1 MLFRSDISA
10 SNPLLVNNLLQRNTL
25 VDRFVG
31 TASADVDLLGMVGIK
46 SKNHGLHYNVNLS
59 YSKTE
64 AKDKTWI
71 PSWIQSNRVYLA
83 KENERLTKGSRNYS
97 DALVENT
104 ITYNGT
110 IRCC

>member
-1 MLFRSDISA
+1 MLTVMVFTMTA
-10 SNPLLVNNLLQRNTL
+10 STVIFLLPNPLLVNNLLQRNTL

-64 AKDKTWI
+64 RQRIRPGFLPGFRAT
-71 PSWIQSNRVYLA
+71 VYILP
-83 KENERLTKGSRNYS
+83 RRMSVFTKG
-97 DALVENT
+97 LT
-104 ITYNGT
+104 QLQ
-110 IRCC
+110 RCLG